1 MFFRDLHLG
10 PFWDYL
16 SLYNETT
23 KKTTTTITIER
34 MSSFTS
40 SSSLVKGFFTKEGRR
55 RAYSLLL
62 GNGDDQNLEEK
73 NNIFVGNDDD
83 DDDDDFPFPA
93 DFGDAPGGGL
103 EAFAEAFDAST
114 SHLSKTFE
122 TLDSALDWTNN
133 PLRFVFATFTVCATI
148 TWFGYAG
155 DNVHLHRQAGSLAYC
170 GGLTGEMTWKSGMI
184 CGTSGENNNNSGKR
198 DKIGGIVL
206 LLYRLMCLVLCLMYC
221 YYENVSWFL
230 ACVGRAPNGLEEY
243 AEYYEWS
250 VLVLTAFFGV
260 ATVASVKGVFGH
272 YTKEESVR
280 YVGHSRK
287 TNRLGHWVVMLY
299 STAFTLAL
307 ALDAYEW
314 GRMIFLPRCAADD
327 EQGKLETLLDPKARE
342 CYLNER
348 YYFAYGINLILL
360 FGEACLGRLTFPKC
374 YLGLPIFACCL
385 YILVVDVMH
394 GYFGMQWPTEAI
406 NVMRWQACFNV
417 NAIFFGVFFVHFVL
431 VWTLGKTKRF
441 FAKVL
446 FDDFDERTPLFM

>member
-1 MFFRDLHLG
+1 M
-10 PFWDYL
+10 
-16 SLYNETT
+16 T
-23 KKTTTTITIER
+23 
-34 MSSFTS
+34 SSFAS
-40 SSSLVKGFFTKEGRR
+40 WSSSLVKKRFFITEGRR
-55 RAYSLLL
+55 RVYSLLL
-62 GNGDDQNLEEK
+62 GSDHL
-73 NNIFVGNDDD
+73 VGENNDDD
-83 DDDDDFPFPA
+83 FAFPNTPADDFDDNNA
-93 DFGDAPGGGL
+93 KGL
-103 EAFAEAFDAST
+103 EALTFAEAFDAST

-184 CGTSGENNNNSGKR
+184 CGTNNNNNNNNSEKR

-206 LLYRLMCLVLCLMYC
+206 LLYRLMCVVLCLMYC

-314 GRMIFLPRCAADD
+314 GRMIFLPRCAAND

>member
-1 MFFRDLHLG
+1 
-10 PFWDYL
+10 
-16 SLYNETT
+16 
-23 KKTTTTITIER
+23 
-34 MSSFTS
+34 MSSSPSSSDDENNAFSLLSTKTSYFVPEDYSDYS
-40 SSSLVKGFFTKEGRR
+40 SSS
-55 RAYSLLL
+55 S
-62 GNGDDQNLEEK
+62 
-73 NNIFVGNDDD
+73 FVDKII
-83 DDDDDFPFPA
+83 PS
-93 DFGDAPGGGL
+93 GGGGRGEENGFEV

-114 SHLSKTFE
+114 SQLSKTLE
-122 TLDSALDWTNN
+122 RVDSALDWTNN

-155 DNVHLHRQAGSLAYC
+155 DNMHLHRQAGSLAHC
-170 GGLTGEMTWKSGMI
+170 GGLTREMTWTSGMI
-184 CGTSGENNNNSGKR
+184 CGKNGKER
-198 DKIGGIVL
+198 IGGAVL
-206 LLYRLMCLVLCLMYC
+206 LLYRLMCFVLCLMYC

-230 ACVGRAPNGLEEY
+230 ACLGRAPNALEAY
-243 AEYYEWS
+243 AEYYEWT
-250 VLVLTAFFGV
+250 VLVLAAFFGF
-260 ATVASVKGVFGH
+260 ATVASFKGVFG
-272 YTKEESVR
+272 YYAREDSVKF
-280 YVGHSRK
+280 VGHSGK
-287 TNRLGHWVVMLY
+287 TNRLGHWVVTLY

-314 GRMIFLPRCAADD
+314 ARMIFLPRCAADD

-374 YLGLPIFACCL
+374 YLGAPIFACCL
-385 YILVVDVMH
+385 YVLVVDVMH

-417 NAIFFGVFFVHFVL
+417 NAIIFGVFFVHFVL